1 MFADLDHSHPE
12 VRKDIFDWGTWIIS
26 TLGLGGMRL
35 DAIKHYSLS
44 FLADLISHLD
54 LQHKDLFFVGEY
66 WQADSKA
73 LQKVLRVFNGRIKLF
88 DVQLVYSL
96 SDYSKGLKT
105 DLRNVFEGSLSELDP
120 HHAVVSVLIWPL
132 RLPALLIFSDLCCK
146 SRHAGVPIAG
156 CAGRGVVCPAGI
168 LSDSSQARFWHSLYL
183 LGGCIRHSWSK
194 TSTASLRW

>member
-1 MFADLDHSHPE
+1 MIPAPRTTASSGLLTKANMGTPNGRKMLALSWATMTICMLVLVSLINLLITSRMFADLDHSHPE

-66 WQADSKA
+66 WEADSKA
-73 LQKVLRVFNGRIKLF
+73 LQKVLRAFNGRIKLF

-120 HHAVVSVLIWPL
+120 HHAVVSVLSWPS

-146 SRHAGVPIAG
+146 S
-156 CAGRGVVCPAGI
+156 
-168 LSDSSQARFWHSLYL
+168 
-183 LGGCIRHSWSK
+183 
-194 TSTASLRW
+194 